1 MAPTSRRSLV
11 AVLATALAA
20 VAIPLSA
27 LSAHGA
33 DTPLRTLASAD
44 GRQIGVA
51 VSDSKLTGSTAYA
64 SILKT
69 QFNSVTAENAMK
81 WDAVEPS
88 QGNFNWAAADRLV
101 AAAQANGQV
110 VRGHTLAWHSQVP
123 NWITNGGFSAAQL
136 KTMLSQHVTT
146 EASRYAGKIYAWD
159 VVNEAFN
166 DDGTR
171 RSSIWQNNIGDSWIA
186 DSFTAARA
194 ADPAAKLYINDYNTD
209 GVNAK
214 STALYNLVKSL
225 KQQGVPIDGV
235 GFQAHLILGQVPS
248 DFKTNLQRF
257 ADLGVDV
264 AITELDIRM
273 QTPSNATT
281 LASQASDYSKVVA
294 ACRAVTRCVGITVWG
309 LDDADSWVPGVF
321 SGYGAATLYDENLQA
336 KPAYTAVA
344 TAFGGSTSSPSPSSS
359 ASPSPSPSAS
369 ASASPSPSASASP
382 SSSPTPAAGCTASY
396 KIANQWTGGFTANLT
411 VTNTGT
417 TAVSPWQVGWQFA
430 AGQTVT
436 QGWSA
441 VFTQSG
447 STVTA
452 ANPGWSTSLA
462 PGATYSF
469 GFNGSWTSSN
479 PVPAALTLN
488 GKSCTLV

>member
-1 MAPTSRRSLV
+1 MASTPRRSSLV
-11 AVLATALAA
+11 AILAALLAA
-20 VAIPLSA
+20 VLLPLST

-51 VSDSKLTGSTAYA
+51 VADNRLTGSTAY
-64 SILKT
+64 SSLVSG

-88 QGNFNWAAADRLV
+88 QGNLNWAAADRLV
-101 AAAQANGQV
+101 AFARANGQV

-123 NWITNGGFSAAQL
+123 GWITNGGFGAAQL
-136 KTMLSQHVTT
+136 RTLLQQHIAT
-146 EASRYAGKIYAWD
+146 EAGRYAGKVYAWD

-166 DDGTR
+166 DNGTR
-171 RSSIWQNNIGDSWIA
+171 RSSIWQDNLGDGWIA
-186 DSFTAARA
+186 DSLTWAHQ
-194 ADPAAKLYINDYNTD
+194 ADPAAKLYINDYSIE

-214 STALYNLVKSL
+214 STALYDLVKSL

-235 GFQAHLILGQVPS
+235 GFQAHLVLGQVPS
-248 DFKTNLQRF
+248 DLKANLQRF

-264 AITELDIRM
+264 AITELDVRM

-281 LASQASDYSKVVA
+281 LASQAEDYRKVIT
-294 ACRAVTRCVGITVWG
+294 ACRAVARCVGVTVWG

-336 KPAYTAVA
+336 KPAWAAVA
-344 TAFGGSTSSPSPSSS
+344 AAFGGSTASPSPSGSGSGSGSPSSS
-359 ASPSPSPSAS
+359 ASPSPSAP
-369 ASASPSPSASASP
+369 P
-382 SSSPTPAAGCTASY
+382 SSSPLPGGCTVAY
-396 KIANQWTGGFTANLT
+396 RIANQWTGGFTADVT
-411 VTNTGT
+411 VTNKGT
-417 TAVSPWQVGWQFA
+417 SAIGPWQVGWQFG
-430 AGQTVT
+430 AGQQVT

-447 STVTA
+447 SAVTA
-452 ANPGWSTSLA
+452 ANPSWATSLA
-462 PGATYSF
+462 PGASYGF
-469 GFNGSWTSSN
+469 GFNGSWGTSN
-479 PVPAALTLN
+479 PVPASFTLN
-488 GKSCTLV
+488 GTVCTTA

>member
-1 MAPTSRRSLV
+1 MAPTTRRSLV
-11 AVLATALAA
+11 AILATALAA

-33 DTPLRTLASAD
+33 DTPLRTLATND

-51 VSDSKLTGSTAYA
+51 VSDGKLTGSTAYA
-64 SILKT
+64 SLLKS

-123 NWITNGGFSAAQL
+123 SWITNGGFSAAQL
-136 KTMLSQHVTT
+136 KTMLSQHIAT
-146 EASRYAGKIYAWD
+146 EAGRYAGKVYAWD

-171 RSSIWQNNIGDSWIA
+171 RTSLWQTNLGDSWIA

-194 ADPAAKLYINDYNTD
+194 ADPTAKLYINDYNTD
-209 GVNAK
+209 GINAK

-248 DFKTNLQRF
+248 DLKANLQRF

-281 LASQASDYSKVVA
+281 LAAQASDYGKVIT
-294 ACRAVTRCVGITVWG
+294 ACRGVTRCVGVTVWG

-336 KPAYTAVA
+336 KPAYAAVA
-344 TAFGGSTSSPSPSSS
+344 TAFGGSTSSPSPSPSSS

-369 ASASPSPSASASP
+369 PSSSP
-382 SSSPTPAAGCTASY
+382 SSSPNPTGGCTASY
-396 KIANQWTGGFTANLT
+396 KIANQWAGGFTANLT
-411 VTNTGT
+411 VTNRGT
-417 TAVSPWQVGWQFA
+417 SAVSPWQVGWQFPA
-430 AGQTVT
+430 AGQQVT

-452 ANPGWSTSLA
+452 ANPGWATSIA
-462 PGATYSF
+462 PGASYSF
-469 GFNGSWTSSN
+469 GFNGSWTGSN
-479 PVPAALTLN
+479 PVPASLSLN
-488 GKSCTLV
+488 GTVCTTV